1 MTVSESRWSRTQP
14 DYLELRRLDLTR
26 TYRPQREWIEGRGIL
41 IVIAHFFSGVGAGAW
56 LFSVYFD
63 HWIGQLLAVACVGV
77 ASLAH
82 LAFLGRWKRFVRVL
96 ARPGTSWVSRGT
108 WGIVIFGFGA
118 VGYLLPWFGEG
129 VLGLALLG
137 TSFVGVAIILL
148 CSGFVYSVSKAI
160 PFWHTILLPILYIAY
175 GLRGGVALLLVAGA
189 LGSGVFDVDTMAAI
203 KLWVLA
209 STVVL
214 ILLYLI
220 AANRSGGAASHSVT
234 QLIAGRVSIAFYGG
248 TIGVGILVPVVLA
261 VVREFGV
268 TGMFTLGVIGVASL
282 VGDFYVKYCIVKAAT
297 YVPLSDEVG

>member
-1 MTVSESRWSRTQP
+1 MDLVS
-14 DYLELRRLDLTR
+14 

-56 LFSVYFD
+56 LFAVFFD
-63 HWIGQLLAVACVGV
+63 HLIGQLIAVACVGA

-82 LAFLGRWKRFVRVL
+82 LAFLGRWKRFIRVL
-96 ARPGTSWVSRGT
+96 ARPRTSWVSRGT
-108 WGIVIFGFGA
+108 WGIVIFTIGA
-118 VGYLLPWFGEG
+118 VAYLLPWGRDS
-129 VLGLALLG
+129 ALDWIFLG
-137 TSFVGVAIILL
+137 TSFAGVAIILL

-160 PFWHTILLPILYIAY
+160 PFWNTILLPILYIAY

-189 LGSGVFDVDTMAAI
+189 MGSGVFDLDTMEAI

-234 QLIAGRVSIAFYGG
+234 QLIAGRISFAFYGG
-248 TIGVGILVPVVLA
+248 TIGIGILVPVVLA
-261 VVREFGV
+261 AAREVGA
-268 TGMFTLGVIGVASL
+268 TGMLTLAVIGVASL
-282 VGDFYVKYCIVKAAT
+282 IGDFYVKYCIVKAGA
-297 YVPLSDEVG
+297 YVPLSDAVPRPRPSPA